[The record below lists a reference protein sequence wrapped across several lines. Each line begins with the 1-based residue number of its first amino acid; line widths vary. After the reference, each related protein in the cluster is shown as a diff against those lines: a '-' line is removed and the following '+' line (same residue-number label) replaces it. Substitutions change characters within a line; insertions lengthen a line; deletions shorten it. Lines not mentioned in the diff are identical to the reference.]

1 MTRSWETERLV
12 IRESAAVTAR
22 EIADFHRRNRE
33 FMKVYAPAREDAYY
47 TEAFWQQELRDELA
61 EEADG
66 RSCRFYLYR
75 KAEPG
80 MLCGYVA
87 LSNIVRRAFQS
98 CFMGYQMDE
107 RWVDQGYMTE
117 AVARVARIAFEE
129 LCLHRIEANIMPW
142 NKRSLRVAEKCGFVG
157 EGASRAYL
165 RINGKWEDHV
175 HMVLLNDAWTEH
187 EPGRLEQ

>member
-1 MTRSWETERLV
+1 MTKSWETERLV

-117 AVARVARIAFEE
+117 AVARVARIAFQE
-129 LCLHRIEANIMPW
+129 LRLHRIEANIMPW

-157 EGASRAYL
+157 EGVSRAYL
-165 RINGKWEDHV
+165 RMKVGGPCTYGAAERRVDG
-175 HMVLLNDAWTEH
+175 A
-187 EPGRLEQ
+187 